1 MRSQHVRDLELAA
14 ESSESSA
21 QQGEE
26 LLTSTST
33 NGITTRRG
41 NITQQ
46 WRVLLG
52 IGISAFFLYFVAQQ
66 VNNWPALG
74 RSLSTANYWYVLPA
88 LGVYFFG
95 VWLRAIRWR
104 FLLQPIKTI
113 GVSRLFPVVVIGYMA
128 NDVLPARLG
137 EAVRAYVLGERE
149 DVSKSATLATILVE
163 RLFDGIV
170 MLLFMALVGLT
181 FPFDE
186 GLQQIFRITSGIFLL
201 ALIGFVIA
209 ASAKGLALRLLD
221 ALLRPLPSAVGAR
234 LADFAHRFLDGL
246 DVLRSPSLVM
256 ATLVLTAGAWL
267 AEAAMYFL
275 ISLGFGLP
283 LGFLAYLL
291 TTAVANLGTMVPSA
305 PGYIGTFEALATR
318 SLALF
323 GADPNVALSYVI
335 VLHVALLVPVTLL
348 GFLYLWQSGLT
359 LSGVQRQLGQP
370 RQGMAHQHRE
380 PREN

>member
-1 MRSQHVRDLELAA
+1 MRQRHVSERELATA
-14 ESSESSA
+14 SSKSGVRPGD
-21 QQGEE
+21 QG
-26 LLTSTST
+26 LRVGNA
-33 NGITTRRG
+33 NGPTARRG
-41 NITQQ
+41 GVAQQ
-46 WRVLLG
+46 WRLLLG

-66 VNNWPALG
+66 VNNWPEIG

-104 FLLQPIKTI
+104 YLLQPIKTI
-113 GVSRLFPVVVIGYMA
+113 GVTRLFRVVVIGYMA

-137 EAVRAYVLGERE
+137 EAVRAYILGERE
-149 DVSKSATLATILVE
+149 DLSKSATLATILVE
-163 RLFDGIV
+163 RLFDGII
-170 MLLFMALVGLT
+170 MLLFMALVGLI

-186 GLQQIFRITSGIFLL
+186 GLQQIFRITGAIFVA
-201 ALIGFVIA
+201 ALVGFIIVA
-209 ASAKGLALRLLD
+209 CSKRLALRLLRL
-221 ALLRPLPSAVGAR
+221 LLRPLPVGIR
-234 LADFAHRFLDGL
+234 ERIADFADRFLDGL
-246 DVLRSPSLVM
+246 DVLRSPALVF
-256 ATLVLTAGAWL
+256 ATLALTAGAWL
-267 AEAAMYFL
+267 AEATMYFL

-283 LGFLAYLL
+283 LGFPAYLL

-348 GFLYLWQSGLT
+348 GFVYLWQSGLT
-359 LSGVQRQLGQP
+359 LSGVQRQLDQS
-370 RQGMAHQHRE
+370 RDDIRHRDSPGE
-380 PREN
+380 S